1 MREDI
6 EPDDSVKRGVAVVL
20 EPAVFEIDD
29 EMVVDV
35 SVSIVVQKAKFVTM
49 LVLEEKG
56 LEGSI
61 RSEISTWTRS
71 SSSSHLVAAG
81 KLSARR

>member
-6 EPDDSVKRGVAVVL
+6 ESNDSVKRGVAVVL
-20 EPAVFEIDD
+20 EPTVFEVDD

-35 SVSIVVQKAKFVTM
+35 GVSIVVQKAKFVAM
-49 LVLEEKG
+49 LVLEEKR
-56 LEGSI
+56 LKGSI
-61 RSEISTWTRS
+61 NCGINTCTRS

-81 KLSARR
+81 KLSASR